1 MLSQATLQQALQA
14 LDAALGPLRRTTLFA
29 GVAPEE
35 RQFPAFEGGRLVLRV
50 PHGWHE
56 EFEFDGAGCT
66 LLLRPRSRR
75 PALMRL
81 TMKAL
86 TPLESSEFSIEAMRR
101 DVEQSARDA
110 GADAIHVF
118 AGGFGGGFYF
128 RALQGARLVGQFLA
142 RPVVI
147 DFSLAGA
154 ERHRA
159 LEMVR
164 SARALL
170 DALYPP
176 PTVDTPRRD

>member
-1 MLSQATLQQALQA
+1 MLSQVSLQQALQA
-14 LDAALGPLRRTTLFA
+14 LDAALVPLRRSGLLA
-29 GVAPEE
+29 RAPFEE
-35 RQFPAFEGGRLVLRV
+35 RQFPALEGGRLVLHV
-50 PHGWHE
+50 PHGWRE

-66 LLLRPRSRR
+66 LVLRPRSRR

-81 TMKAL
+81 AMKAL
-86 TPLESSEFSIEAMRR
+86 TPLESSEFSIEGMRR

-110 GADAIHVF
+110 GAAAIHVF
-118 AGGFGGGFYF
+118 AGAFGGGFYF
-128 RALQGARLVGQFLA
+128 RALQGARLAGQFLA

-164 SARALL
+164 SARALM

-176 PTVDTPRRD
+176 PEVDTRRRV